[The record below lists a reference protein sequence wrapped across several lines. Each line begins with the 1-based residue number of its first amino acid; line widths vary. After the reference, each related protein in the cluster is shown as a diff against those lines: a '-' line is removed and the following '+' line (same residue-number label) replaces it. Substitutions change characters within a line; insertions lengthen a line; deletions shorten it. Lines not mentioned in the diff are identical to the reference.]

1 MWKKEFL
8 SRYNTTDRPQICD
21 TEDAEGLKTSPSK
34 TSPQQSKK
42 ERSRYSRT
50 RRTRVKRGRPLTAFA
65 NIDEALAKKCSCIVI
80 RNKYNIASAI
90 ITAIQHSRFKLNL
103 PNRYQQCRYVPIILT
118 ETFNFLKSKNA
129 SGFKK
134 VAPCAGDFTFL
145 LSFTKNVETDFLKSK
160 NMLHVFYF
168 SLYYILL

>member
-1 MWKKEFL
+1 MRVGECKVGDK
-8 SRYNTTDRPQICD
+8 RVV
-21 TEDAEGLKTSPSK
+21 PSK
-34 TSPQQSKK
+34 PALLSKPALP
-42 ERSRYSRT
+42 RT
-50 RRTRVKRGRPLTAFA
+50 PRTRVKRGRPLTAFA
-65 NIDEALAKKCSCIVI
+65 NIEEAMTKKCSCIVI

-118 ETFNFLKSKNA
+118 ETLNFLKSKNA

-145 LSFTKNVETDFLKSK
+145 LSFTKKYRDR
-160 NMLHVFYF
+160 F
-168 SLYYILL
+168 SEK